1 MKIDERYHGDD
12 NSNNAIGSMN
22 VTVHISNS
30 NDGNSNTEEYRGSNS
45 DNFLPLLRKR
55 KKRTSNSVGD
65 SMLPLTR

>member
-1 MKIDERYHGDD
+1 MKIDERYHRDD

-30 NDGNSNTEEYRGSNS
+30 NDGNSNTEEYHGSNS
-45 DNFLPLLRKR
+45 DNCLPLLRKR
-55 KKRTSNSVGD
+55 KKRTGNSVGD